1 MHVARGNKS
10 IRIVEGLGL
19 EEKTGGGVKFQ
30 KKLWCCVG
38 GRVIKYYRLSR

>member
-19 EEKTGGGVKFQ
+19 EEKTGGLSFKRNYGAAS
-30 KKLWCCVG
+30 VG
-38 GRVIKYYRLSR
+38 E

>member
-1 MHVARGNKS
+1 MRVARGNKS
-10 IRIVEGLGL
+10 IRRVEGLGL
-19 EEKTGGGVKFQ
+19 EEKTGGGKFQ